1 MIDLGTAALAAQALN
16 NAVSAVDRFYGLY
29 KASRNEAVEGS
40 VLRANPKAEALEYIG
55 PGGDRR
61 EVMTYLQ
68 LSEKLNKDDLS
79 LIRAFERRMEAA
91 VAQWE
96 ALQGDLPLAS
106 PVERAKIEANL
117 RRMQEEDICYCLK
130 KIIDYIEGLDIDLY
144 DHYRHVRYICN

>member
-1 MIDLGTAALAAQALN
+1 
-16 NAVSAVDRFYGLY
+16 
-29 KASRNEAVEGS
+29 
-40 VLRANPKAEALEYIG
+40 
-55 PGGDRR
+55 
-61 EVMTYLQ
+61 MTYQQ